1 MTDIEDL
8 DRRIETLE
16 RLVYKI
22 CAVLFEGRKF
32 SINQDA
38 FNKAR
43 DWDDWK

>member
-1 MTDIEDL
+1 MTDIEEL
-8 DRRIETLE
+8 DKRIETLE

-38 FNKAR
+38 FDGVR
-43 DWDDWK
+43 DWDKWK